1 MTDSIAHT
9 PPRHVAVAAPSALP
23 AAPSETVPAGASIRL
38 HKLGRRFETSDGTL
52 DAIREIDLAVRAGE
66 FCVIV
71 GPSGC
76 GKTTLLRIL
85 AGLDRP
91 TVGTMELTGPRD
103 RAPRNAM
110 VFQGRS
116 VFPWLTVRQN
126 IAYGLKLRGVD
137 RKTRG
142 AETDRLI
149 KMVGLERFGS
159 AYPHQL
165 SEGMRQR
172 VAIARALA
180 VDPDLLLMD
189 EPFAALDEQTRL
201 LLQEELLRIWENTG
215 KTVVFVTHSIDEA
228 LTLADRIV
236 VMSAQPGMVKAM
248 IPVPFP
254 RPRALTAVRS
264 DPKFAELFTQI
275 WDLLRVEVIAAR
287 GAAGET
293 SPQWEEGGAQ
303 RREREKAE

>member
-1 MTDSIAHT
+1 M
-9 PPRHVAVAAPSALP
+9 PSP
-23 AAPSETVPAGASIRL
+23 IIRARG
-38 HKLGRRFETSDGTL
+38 LGRRFETARGII
-52 DAIREIDLAVRAGE
+52 DAIRDVDLAVGTSE

-91 TVGTMELTGPRD
+91 TSGTLEGCAIGG
-103 RAPRNAM
+103 RAPTNAM

-126 IAYGLKLRGVD
+126 VAYGLKLKGIGRRGRRERAD
-137 RKTRG
+137 H
-142 AETDRLI
+142 LI
-149 KMVGLERFGS
+149 EVVGLSRFAES
-159 AYPHQL
+159 YPHQL

-189 EPFAALDEQTRL
+189 EPFGALDEQTRFI
-201 LLQEELLRIWENTG
+201 LQEELLRIWEETR
-215 KTVVFVTHSIDEA
+215 KTIVFVTHSIDEA
-228 LTLADRIV
+228 LTMADRII
-236 VMSAQPGMVKAM
+236 VMSAHPGTVRTT

-254 RPRALTAVRS
+254 RPRELTAVRS
-264 DPKFAELFTQI
+264 DPDFAGLFAQI
-275 WDLLRVEVIAAR
+275 WELLRSEVQSAR
-287 GAAGET
+287 LTPLGDR
-293 SPQWEEGGAQ
+293 P
-303 RREREKAE
+303 

>member
-1 MTDSIAHT
+1 MTDSVAHT
-9 PPRHVAVAAPSALP
+9 PSRQLSVTAP
-23 AAPSETVPAGASIRL
+23 AARPAVQPEAVPTGASIRIKGL
-38 HKLGRRFETSDGTL
+38 SRSFETADGTF
-52 DAIREIDLAVRAGE
+52 DAIRDIDLRVRAGE

-91 TVGTMELTGPRD
+91 TAGTMEMAGPNG

-126 IAYGLKLRGVD
+126 VAYGLKLRGVD

-142 AETDRLI
+142 AEADKLI
-149 KMVGLERFGS
+149 HMVGLERFDK

-189 EPFAALDEQTRL
+189 EPFGALDEQTRL
-201 LLQEELLRIWENTG
+201 ILQEELLRIWENTG

-228 LTLADRIV
+228 LTLADRVV
-236 VMSAQPGMVKAM
+236 VMSAQPGMVKAN
-248 IPVPFP
+248 IPVPFS

-264 DPKFAELFTQI
+264 DPAFADLFTQI
-275 WDLLRVEVIAAR
+275 WDLLRVEVAASR
-287 GAAGET
+287 AFDT
-293 SPQWEEGGAQ
+293 GGTA
-303 RREREKAE
+303 

>member
-1 MTDSIAHT
+1 MTDSVAHT
-9 PPRHVAVAAPSALP
+9 PSRHIAVATPIARPSTQPEA
-23 AAPSETVPAGASIRL
+23 VPTGASIRVSG
-38 HKLGRRFETSDGTL
+38 LGRRFETSNGMF
-52 DAIREIDLAVRAGE
+52 DAIHDIDLAVHGGE

-91 TVGTMELTGPRD
+91 TAGTMDLTGPND
-103 RAPRNAM
+103 TAPRNAR
-110 VFQGRS
+110 VFQGRA

-142 AETDRLI
+142 AEADKLI
-149 KMVGLERFGS
+149 QIVGLERFGGS
-159 AYPHQL
+159 YPHQL

-201 LLQEELLRIWENTG
+201 ILQEELLRIWENTG

-236 VMSAQPGMVKAM
+236 VMSAQPGTIKAD

-287 GAAGET
+287 SAAGEQT
-293 SPQWEEGGAQ
+293 E
-303 RREREKAE
+303 